1 MREFS
6 VCVVPVP
13 LNAVVGFSSCI
24 LHAGGFPKSVCT
36 SINECMCHGIP
47 DSRPLRDGDIVNVD
61 VTVYLNVR
69 RLVQCTQTFMLRR
82 LL

>member
-1 MREFS
+1 
-6 VCVVPVP
+6 
-13 LNAVVGFSSCI
+13 
-24 LHAGGFPKSVCT
+24 
-36 SINECMCHGIP
+36 MCHGIP